1 VQQDVPDGPW
11 LRLLMRRLTSALAVV
26 VLASGV
32 LLAGAPQ
39 TPVFLPVGELQ
50 PGMVGTGRTIFAGD
64 NLEEFRAQI
73 IGVLRNVLG
82 PGRDLILARLEGGP
96 LAQTGVIRG
105 MSGSP
110 VYVNDRL
117 IGAVSYSLGSFPK
130 EPIAGITPIGEMTS
144 AVDFGGPRVRP
155 VELAVRWPAS
165 HGEVMAALSRVA
177 QRAMAPLGGLPRGAE
192 IIGPASLSD
201 LAPALRPIGAA
212 LVLNGFDP
220 AVSRDLGSVLPGV
233 APGSA
238 AQARPGS
245 APALRPGDPVG
256 MSLIRG
262 DLEMGATGTVTH
274 VDGSRV
280 YAFGHPFLNLGPTS
294 FAMTEAHVHTVLPS
308 LDSSMKIASLGRVI
322 GTMTQ
327 DRATAVGG
335 TLGAGPGELEVQ
347 LTLTSERAPARR
359 FTFYVL
365 QDPSL
370 TPLFSHVALL
380 NALIAH
386 ERQTGATSI
395 AVRGSLSFGADGTI
409 AFDDLYSGDAAVPSV
424 AAAIASPL
432 GVAMENAFRPV
443 MPHKLELEFATS
455 ERRQEAVI
463 ERVWLDTTRPYF
475 GETYQLHVQLREFRG
490 GTRSLALPI
499 TMPSHASGPLKLLV
513 SDAATLSTLETRE
526 LQPGQPANWD
536 DLLKDLN
543 DVRRHNRVYVRLIS
557 TSTGTVVAG
566 DTLPALPASVR
577 SILDADTTVAQS
589 PVARTIVG
597 TWDERLDAVVSGARE
612 LTLTLT
618 SRP

>member
-1 VQQDVPDGPW
+1 
-11 LRLLMRRLTSALAVV
+11 MRRLILTLTVV
-26 VLASGV
+26 VLAAAV
-32 LLAGAPQ
+32 LRAGAPQ
-39 TPVFLPVGELQ
+39 SPAFLPVGDVR
-50 PGMVGTGRTIFAGD
+50 PGMVGTGRTIFAGET
-64 NLEEFRAQI
+64 LEDFRAHI

-110 VYVNDRL
+110 VYVEGRL

-144 AVDFGGPRVRP
+144 AVDFGGPRVVP
-155 VELAVRWPAS
+155 ADLALDWPAT
-165 HGEVMAALSRVA
+165 HDEVMGALARLA
-177 QRAMAPLGGLPRGAE
+177 HRAMAPLGRVPGSAE
-192 IIGPASLSD
+192 IVGPASLSAF
-201 LAPALRPIGAA
+201 APALRPIGAA

-220 AVSRDLGSVLPGV
+220 AVSRDLGTVLPGV
-233 APGSA
+233 APGGA
-238 AQARPGS
+238 ADQASRP
-245 APALRPGDPVG
+245 APTRPALRPGDAVG
-256 MSLIRG
+256 MSLVRG
-262 DLEMGATGTVTH
+262 DLELGATGTVTH
-274 VDGSRV
+274 VDGTRV

-327 DRATAVGG
+327 DRATAVAG
-335 TLGAGPGELEVQ
+335 TLGAGPREMEVS
-347 LTLTSERAPARR
+347 LTLTSDRAPDRQ

-380 NALIAH
+380 NTLVAH
-386 ERQTGATSI
+386 ERQTGSASV

-409 AFDDLYSGDAAVPSV
+409 RFDDLYSGEAAVTSV

-432 GVAMENAFRPV
+432 GRAMDNRFRPV
-443 MPHKLELEFATS
+443 MPERLELEFSTS
-455 ERRQEAVI
+455 ERRQEAAI
-463 ERVWLDTTRPYF
+463 ERAWLDTTRPHF

-490 GTRSLALPI
+490 GTRTISLPVR
-499 TMPSHASGPLKLLV
+499 MPSHAVEPLRLLV
-513 SDAATLSTLETRE
+513 ADAASLSALETRE
-526 LQPGQPANWD
+526 LQPGQPASWTGLLD
-536 DLLKDLN
+536 DLN
-543 DVRRHNRVYVRLIS
+543 ETRRQNRLYVRLIS

-577 SILDADTTVAQS
+577 SILDADATVARA

-597 TWDERLDAVVSGARE
+597 AWDERLDVVVRGSRE
-612 LTLTLT
+612 LTLTL
-618 SRP
+618 SARP